1 MASSSSSSLRTMR
14 PEERAYLA
22 YGERNSFRR
31 LLPRVHADLGLR
43 REHRAFHGNGVW
55 MRRDVIRQDEHGRL
69 LKTLYFV
76 TGEGS
81 WSLRPHERVV
91 IEAVIDTLPE
101 HSQALLRSQ
110 LNGTMFVQRSHKQIS
125 RPRFYTAPY
134 LRDRRAIEGGE
145 YSHKVIDVLVDVD
158 GVNEVAQVEFFR
170 GRVDSI
176 QFKRP
181 AAYYVGKRLRVTGTR
196 PGKPTRSHAAAI
208 DRREHGAER

>member
-1 MASSSSSSLRTMR
+1 MQDMTRAGMCLAWIQCLSRCALWIAFPTGSKVPGS
-14 PEERAYLA
+14 EEVSARQLQVATVSAAVKALTRFL
-22 YGERNSFRR
+22 G
-31 LLPRVHADLGLR
+31 DL
-43 REHRAFHGNGVW
+43 
-55 MRRDVIRQDEHGRL
+55 
-69 LKTLYFV
+69 LYFL

-101 HSQALLRSQ
+101 HAQALLHSQ

-134 LRDRRAIEGGE
+134 LQDRRAIEGGE

-196 PGKPTRSHAAAI
+196 PGKPTRSHAAAV